1 MRQTCDVDNIER
13 ACSAMIHSLRFH
25 LDGVFLQMKPL
36 HLTLTLSL
44 LVVTLTFAC
53 PQSVSAAPEAEIINN
68 LPTLNFP
75 DSITFQATFS
85 GNVPITSVVLEYGT
99 DQLTCGTV
107 VAKAFPQ
114 FTPGM
119 NVNAEW
125 TWEMK
130 QSGSLPPG
138 ATIWWRWRYTD
149 DNGQENISE
158 QKSLTWLD
166 SAHAWQTLTS
176 GDINL
181 HWYGSDLTFAQD
193 LLNAAMT
200 GIQRLQNDAGLPPP
214 EKAVDLYIYANTTDM
229 QAAILYEPSWTGGM
243 AFPEYNIVIIGIAPP
258 EIDWGRRTIAHE
270 LTHVLV
276 GHVTFSCLGDVPTWL
291 NEGLAVYS
299 EGELEPFSE
308 IQLNDA
314 IRNNELLSVRSLSG
328 GFSEVPSQAY
338 LSYSESYSIVK
349 FLIES
354 YGQANMNSL
363 LITLRD
369 GTTIDEA
376 LMKVYGFDVDGLEE
390 AWRKAIRARSQPAS
404 AQATAQP
411 TPTFVPTYIPFS
423 GIPRA
428 VTQTPFAIPTSSSS
442 TPLPAG
448 TNGPPVT
455 LTIMFTAACCVLLL
469 LLAVLG
475 LGIFL
480 SAEKRK
486 REEDEPLA

>member
-1 MRQTCDVDNIER
+1 
-13 ACSAMIHSLRFH
+13 
-25 LDGVFLQMKPL
+25 MKPYL
-36 HLTLTLSL
+36 LALTLSL
-44 LVVTLTFAC
+44 LLITLTFTG
-53 PQSVSAAPEAEIINN
+53 PQSVSAAPEAEITNN

-75 DSITFQATFS
+75 DSITFQATFD
-85 GNVPITSVVLEYGT
+85 GNVPITTVVLEYGT
-99 DQLTCGTV
+99 NQLTCGTV
-107 VAKAFPQ
+107 IAKAFPQ
-114 FTPGM
+114 FTPGKT
-119 NVNAEW
+119 VNAEW

-149 DNGQENISE
+149 ESGQENISE

-166 SAHAWQTLTS
+166 SAHAWQTITS
-176 GDINL
+176 GPINL
-181 HWYGSDLTFAQD
+181 RWYGSDQAFAQD

-243 AFPEYNIVIIGIAPP
+243 AFPEYNIVIIGIAPS

-270 LTHVLV
+270 LPHVLV

-299 EGELEPFSE
+299 EGELEPFSA

-349 FLIES
+349 FLIET
-354 YGQANMNSL
+354 YGQDKMNSL

-376 LMKVYGFDVDGLEE
+376 LMKGYGFDVDGLEN

-423 GIPRA
+423 GIPLA

-442 TPLPAG
+442 TPLPAETG
-448 TNGPPVT
+448 GPPVT
-455 LTIMFTAACCVLLL
+455 LTIMLTAACCVLLL
-469 LLAVLG
+469 LFVVLG

-480 SAEKRK
+480 SAQKRK
-486 REEDEPLA
+486 GGDNEPGE

>member
-1 MRQTCDVDNIER
+1 MRQTWKVDNIER
-13 ACSAMIHSLRFH
+13 AHSAMIHSPSFL
-25 LDGVFLQMKPL
+25 LNGDFLQMKPS
-36 HLTLTLSL
+36 HLILTFSL
-44 LVVTLTFAC
+44 LFVTLAFTG
-53 PQSVSAAPEAEIINN
+53 PQSVSASPDARITFDQPS
-68 LPTLNFP
+68 LNFP
-75 DSITFQATFS
+75 DSITFRATIDS
-85 GNVPITSVVLEYGT
+85 NQPITSVVIEYGT

-114 FTPGM
+114 FTSGTI
-119 NVNAEW
+119 VNAEW

-138 ATIWWRWRYTD
+138 ATIWWRWRYSD
-149 DNGQENISE
+149 ESGQENISE

-166 SAHAWQTLTS
+166 SAHAWQTITT
-176 GDINL
+176 GPINL
-181 HWYGSDLTFAQD
+181 HWYGGDQTFARD
-193 LLNAAMT
+193 LLNAALT

-229 QAAILYEPSWTGGM
+229 QDAILYEPSWTGGL
-243 AFPEYNIVIIGIAPP
+243 AFPEYNIVIIGIAPS

-276 GHVTFSCLGDVPTWL
+276 GHLTFSCLGDVPTWL

-299 EGELEPFSE
+299 EGELEPFST

-338 LSYSESYSIVK
+338 LSYSESYSLVK
-349 FLIES
+349 FLIET
-354 YGQANMNSL
+354 YGQDNMNSL

-376 LMKVYGFDVDGLEE
+376 LMKVYGFDVDGLEN
-390 AWRKAIRARSQPAS
+390 AWRKAIRAKSQPAS
-404 AQATAQP
+404 AQATARP

-423 GIPRA
+423 GIPLA
-428 VTQTPFAIPTSSSS
+428 ITQTPFAIPTSSSS

-486 REEDEPLA
+486 GGEDEPRA